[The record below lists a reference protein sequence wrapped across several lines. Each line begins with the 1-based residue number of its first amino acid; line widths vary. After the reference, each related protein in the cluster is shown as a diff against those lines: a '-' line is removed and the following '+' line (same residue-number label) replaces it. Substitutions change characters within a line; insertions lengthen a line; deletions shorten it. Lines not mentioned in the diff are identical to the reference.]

1 MLSIFLKIVT
11 TPFDHKNG
19 LERSALKW
27 IPVFRKRAD
36 ALWASE
42 APANADALWAS
53 EAAQNA
59 DALWASE
66 APPKKER

>member
-19 LERSALKW
+19 LERSAIKW

-42 APANADALWAS
+42 AP
-53 EAAQNA
+53 
-59 DALWASE
+59 
-66 APPKKER
+66 PKKER